1 MTISDL
7 EGHLRTLIWTCGV
20 HSVEKYMLELVVF
33 SRDPVF
39 VLIAGWPMGGGR
51 SGEFGLGQLTSLAM
65 GSPLTARSQS
75 DPGVICTKTL
85 TTAILPCLFL
95 LKISPHL
102 NSEPREDF

>member
-1 MTISDL
+1 
-7 EGHLRTLIWTCGV
+7 
-20 HSVEKYMLELVVF
+20 MLELVVF
-33 SRDPVF
+33 SRDPMF

-85 TTAILPCLFL
+85 TTAILPSPCLFL

>member
-1 MTISDL
+1 
-7 EGHLRTLIWTCGV
+7 
-20 HSVEKYMLELVVF
+20 MLELVVF

-85 TTAILPCLFL
+85 TTAILPSQELPFSAQNL
-95 LKISPHL
+95 HSPK
-102 NSEPREDF
+102 F